1 MLIFS
6 LQRVSLNGLKDGI
19 FEATSFSND
28 VSFLY
33 IGSITYFLRN
43 FENFQTHLFGL
54 NTIFFCGIDKGYK
67 PLKICCC
74 G

>member
-33 IGSITYFLRN
+33 ILAPELDVLRI
-43 FENFQTHLFGL
+43 FEKFQTHPFCL
-54 NTIFFCGIDKGYK
+54 NTIFFLWDC
-67 PLKICCC
+67 
-74 G
+74 